1 LTAEKR
7 GEPPGRAWLAAEVL
21 VVFVFGISRLVY
33 RVVFDVR
40 FDTSPT
46 SDFIQYLDAWFVE
59 HDFLRSVL
67 YLHHQA
73 PLQILVAQGCIK
85 LLGMRQG
92 AVFLEALYLAMGLS
106 LSLALLRILRRLG
119 APIVLSIVA
128 VSLYGAAPTS
138 VLYESWL
145 FYPLP
150 TATLLTFS
158 LLALLR
164 YYRLGT
170 FGAALVF
177 FSLLGG
183 LALLRATFGALFIC
197 AAAGILLF
205 RPPLLF
211 PPPSKPN
218 GSSRRTILKAAALP
232 ILVVALNTAKTSW
245 LVGHPFGSALLWEN
259 LCVKIYGRLRPAD
272 QTQLGETS
280 LISHAANFM
289 GIMSDASAYGEF
301 YVPHAPTGVPLLDL
315 DKVPGGGHNS
325 HALEHVLVA
334 ERYYRH
340 DAIYLLTHYPGAYAE
355 SVWNAL
361 SVGYVSSPEF
371 ADGMIQSPN
380 FQELESLRSAADRA
394 FVPISENRFLALIV
408 GLPLAWVYG
417 IHRLIG
423 VRAAAES
430 ERASTVAISYALF
443 AIGYA
448 AAVTLLISFGDF
460 SRYRFDVDPM
470 YLVLFVLFVGDVQ
483 KTAKRGLGRLLRHDG
498 RAHD

>member
-1 LTAEKR
+1 LTAQKS
-7 GEPPGRAWLAAEVL
+7 GEPPSRAWLAAEVL
-21 VVFVFGISRLVY
+21 VVLVFGISRLVY

-40 FDTSPT
+40 FDISPI
-46 SDFIQYLDAWFVE
+46 SDFIQYLDPWFVE

-73 PLQILVAQGCIK
+73 PLQILIVQGCIK
-85 LLGMRQG
+85 LLGMRRA
-92 AVFLEALYLAMGLS
+92 AVLLEALYLALGLS

-128 VSLYGAAPTS
+128 VSLYGAAPAS

-150 TATLLTFS
+150 TAALLAYS

-170 FGAALVF
+170 FRAALVF
-177 FSLLGG
+177 FSLLAG
-183 LALLRATFGALFIC
+183 LAFLRATFGALFIC
-197 AAAGILLF
+197 AAAGILLL
-205 RPPLLF
+205 R
-211 PPPSKPN
+211 PPSKPH
-218 GSSRRTILKAAALP
+218 GSPRRTILKAAALP

-259 LCVKIYGRLRPAD
+259 LCVKIYGHVPPAD
-272 QTQLGETS
+272 QTQLAETK
-280 LISHAANFM
+280 LFSHAANFM

-315 DKVPGGGHNS
+315 DNAPGGGHNS

-340 DAIYLLTHYPGAYAE
+340 DAIYLLTHYPGAYAK
-355 SVWNAL
+355 SVWSAL

-371 ADGMIQSPN
+371 ADGVILSHN

-394 FVPISENRFLALIV
+394 FIPIGQNRFLALIV

-430 ERASTVAISYALF
+430 ERASAVAISYALF
-443 AIGYA
+443 AIGYT

-470 YLVLFVLFVGDVQ
+470 YLVLFVLFVADVQ
-483 KTAKRGLGRLLRHDG
+483 KTARRWLGRLLRRG
-498 RAHD
+498 GEPAVLEQSR